1 MTARKLPPASD
12 WQARNIDDWNTTTF
26 HAYLSDK
33 HEEMFGCTYAP
44 FRGWQAEK
52 GIIGRLIGTQ
62 SKAGTHSKALVKRFI
77 DETFAT
83 YKPTTKYPGTSFGF
97 MYTYRKNELQRLEAE
112 ERRKQEGIKQAEKAR
127 ENYEDI
133 MDWL

>member
-1 MTARKLPPASD
+1 
-12 WQARNIDDWNTTTF
+12 DWNTTTF

-83 YKPTTKYPGTSFGF
+83 YNPTPKYPGTRFGF
-97 MYTYRKNELQRLEAE
+97 MYTYRKNELQRD
-112 ERRKQEGIKQAEKAR
+112 RKSTCLNSSHVSISYAVFCLKKK
-127 ENYEDI
+127 N
-133 MDWL
+133 